1 MGMSK
6 LLSRLWTHLSS
17 RRHTQFAALFLLMI
31 GSSIAEVISIGA
43 VIPFLSVFASPE
55 QVLNNGFVEPI
66 ARYLGIAD
74 PVKLLLPFAITF
86 AVAAIISGA
95 MRLALVVFQTRL
107 AHGIGADLSFD
118 MYQRTLYQPYSVHIA
133 SNSSEL
139 IAGISNKAN
148 SVVHLVILPTIII
161 LSSGFLLVIILSA
174 LILIQPLIAFSAFIG
189 FGLIYL
195 LIVLVTHKRLLAYGA
210 LVSKEQNR
218 VIKALQEGLGGIRD
232 ILIDG
237 TQAVYCKLYRD
248 ADLPLRRAN
257 SKIQTVGSAPRY
269 VVEALGM
276 VLIAGLAYFM
286 ASQLGGVASTIPI
299 LGALALGAQRM
310 LPLFQQCYSSWSS
323 IRGSQES
330 LIDVLAILDR
340 PMPNHDVS
348 GPVQSMPFDQS
359 ITLKNVAF
367 QYAKNLPF
375 VLSNINLTIPK
386 GSVVGFIGSTGS
398 GKSTLLDIVMGLL
411 APTSGSILIDD
422 KELSLK
428 DARPWQR
435 HIAHVPQSIF
445 LSDVSIT
452 ENIAFGVELE
462 KIDMAE
468 VIKAAKKAQIHEAI
482 LGLPQGYETSVGER
496 GVRLS
501 GGQRQRIGIA
511 RALYKK
517 VDVLVLDEATS
528 ALDSETESAVIAA
541 IENLRNEMTILVVA
555 HRLSTL
561 RMCSNILELKD
572 GHILRQG
579 PYEKIIPAAD
589 S

>member
-1 MGMSK
+1 MGK
-6 LLSRLWTHLSS
+6 LLRRLWAHLSP
-17 RRHTQFAALFLLMI
+17 RRHTQFTFLFLLMV

-55 QVLNNGFVEPI
+55 HVLNNRFIEPT
-66 ARYLGIAD
+66 ARYLGVVD
-74 PVKLLLPFAITF
+74 PIKLLLPLAIAF
-86 AVAAIISGA
+86 AVAAIVSGA
-95 MRLALVVFQTRL
+95 MRLALVIFQTRL

-118 MYQRTLYQPYSVHIA
+118 MYQRTLYQQYSVHIA

-161 LSSGFLLVIILSA
+161 FSSGFLLSIILIA
-174 LILIQPLIAFSAFIG
+174 LIMIQPLIALSAFIG

-195 LIVLVTHKRLLAYGA
+195 LIVLLTHKRLLAYGT
-210 LVSKEQNR
+210 LVSKEQNK

-286 ASQLGGVASTIPI
+286 ASHLGGIASTIPI

-310 LPLFQQCYSSWSS
+310 LPLFQQCYLSWSS

-340 PMPNHDVS
+340 PMPNHSISDQ
-348 GPVQSMPFDQS
+348 GQLMPFNQS
-359 ITLKNVAF
+359 ITLQNVIF
-367 QYAKNLPF
+367 QYSPNLPQ
-375 VLSNINLTIPK
+375 VLSGINLTIPK
-386 GSVVGFIGSTGS
+386 GSVTGFIGSTGS

-411 APTSGSILIDD
+411 EPTGGHILIDGRT
-422 KELSLK
+422 LSLG
-428 DARPWQR
+428 DARSWQR

-445 LSDVSIT
+445 LSDISIA
-452 ENIAFGVELE
+452 ENIAFGVSAEN
-462 KIDMAE
+462 INMAE
-468 VIKAAKKAQIHEAI
+468 VIKAAQKAQIHESI
-482 LGLPQGYETSVGER
+482 LGFPQAYETPVGER

-517 VDVLVLDEATS
+517 ADVLVLDEATS
-528 ALDSETESAVIAA
+528 ALDNETEGAVISA

-561 RMCSNILELKD
+561 RMCGNIVELKD

-579 PYEKIIPAAD
+579 PYDQVVLTA
-589 S
+589 SS